1 MMGKKFWK
9 EEMDRKKA
17 ARIIVP
23 LIIIVLIGMMWFIK
37 NREPAAATAPIPA
50 KVAQKVESPT
60 PAATDTPV
68 SETQEEVPT
77 TPEVAEVEEPARIP
91 MEYTVYDQQEFF
103 SHNLPLLLDF
113 GAAACGPCQTMKPD
127 LTAFYEETYGKVTVR
142 YADVWED
149 ASRTGGLPAMVV
161 PTQFLFYADGSPYQ
175 PSEEVAQKIYFYQ
188 YVYRDSGELALT
200 SHQGILTKEQMY
212 MIFEDMGAL

>member
-1 MMGKKFWK
+1 
-9 EEMDRKKA
+9 MDRKKA

-23 LIIIVLIGMMWFIK
+23 AIIIVLIGIMWLIK
-37 NREPAAATAPIPA
+37 NREPAAASVPTSAVAVEESEPA
-50 KVAQKVESPT
+50 
-60 PAATDTPV
+60 V
-68 SETQEEVPT
+68 SASTGTSDVSGMQEEVLPV
-77 TPEVAEVEEPARIP
+77 PDVADDAANQARIP

-161 PTQFLFYADGSPYQ
+161 PTQFFFYADGSPYQ